1 MLIYSKMGLYEDS
14 VDLALDK
21 GDLELAKTNADR
33 PEDDDILRKKLWLK
47 IAKYVVQEKHD
58 IKSYVPTLVY
68 ELTYRAIKFLEATDL
83 VKIEDI
89 LPFFPDFVVI
99 DDFKTEICS
108 ALEDYATKIES
119 LRSEMDNATQSAESI
134 KKDIENLRSRFVT
147 IDKEDKCWKCGLGLV
162 SKGFYVFPC
171 QHAFH
176 ADCLISM
183 VSSLL
188 LIDST
193 LTSRQWNSYPQ
204 PHYGGYTTYKKNLS
218 RNPIQQ
224 VEHSYHPPSHL
235 VLEALLQLASPRL
248 KRLRVQQLQTSY

>member
-1 MLIYSKMGLYEDS
+1 LLEFISTCPDDPVTERPYYDLDYALRLCKANGKTQACVLIYSKMGLYEDS

-33 PEDDDILRKKLWLK
+33 PEDDEILRKKLWLK

-58 IKSYVPTLVY
+58 IKSYILHPARK
-68 ELTYRAIKFLEATDL
+68 LTYSAIKFLEATDL

-134 KKDIENLRSRFVT
+134 KKDIESLRSRFVT

-183 VSSLL
+183 VSFRHCMIL
-188 LIDST
+188 
-193 LTSRQWNSYPQ
+193 
-204 PHYGGYTTYKKNLS
+204 
-218 RNPIQQ
+218 
-224 VEHSYHPPSHL
+224 VES
-235 VLEALLQLASPRL
+235 
-248 KRLRVQQLQTSY
+248 

>member
-1 MLIYSKMGLYEDS
+1 M
-14 VDLALDK
+14 
-21 GDLELAKTNADR
+21 
-33 PEDDDILRKKLWLK
+33 KKRR
-47 IAKYVVQEKHD
+47 
-58 IKSYVPTLVY
+58 
-68 ELTYRAIKFLEATDL
+68 LTTSAIQFLEATDL

-119 LRSEMDNATQSAESI
+119 LRAEMDDATQSAESI

-162 SKGFYVFPC
+162 TKGFYVFPC

-183 VSSLL
+183 VSVSC
-188 LIDST
+188 
-193 LTSRQWNSYPQ
+193 
-204 PHYGGYTTYKKNLS
+204 
-218 RNPIQQ
+218 
-224 VEHSYHPPSHL
+224 SHG
-235 VLEALLQLASPRL
+235 
-248 KRLRVQQLQTSY
+248 

>member
-1 MLIYSKMGLYEDS
+1 
-14 VDLALDK
+14 
-21 GDLELAKTNADR
+21 
-33 PEDDDILRKKLWLK
+33 
-47 IAKYVVQEKHD
+47 
-58 IKSYVPTLVY
+58 
-68 ELTYRAIKFLEATDL
+68 
-83 VKIEDI
+83 
-89 LPFFPDFVVI
+89 VVI

-183 VSSLL
+183 VSFFVA
-188 LIDST
+188 D
-193 LTSRQWNSYPQ
+193 RF
-204 PHYGGYTTYKKNLS
+204 
-218 RNPIQQ
+218 
-224 VEHSYHPPSHL
+224 
-235 VLEALLQLASPRL
+235 EADR
-248 KRLRVQQLQTSY
+248 

>member
-1 MLIYSKMGLYEDS
+1 M
-14 VDLALDK
+14 DLALDK

-58 IKSYVPTLVY
+58 IKSYVPALVF
-68 ELTYRAIKFLEATDL
+68 ELTSRAIKFLEATDL

-134 KKDIENLRSRFVT
+134 KKDIDNLRSRFVT

-183 VSSLL
+183 VS
-188 LIDST
+188 
-193 LTSRQWNSYPQ
+193 
-204 PHYGGYTTYKKNLS
+204 
-218 RNPIQQ
+218 
-224 VEHSYHPPSHL
+224 
-235 VLEALLQLASPRL
+235 
-248 KRLRVQQLQTSY
+248 